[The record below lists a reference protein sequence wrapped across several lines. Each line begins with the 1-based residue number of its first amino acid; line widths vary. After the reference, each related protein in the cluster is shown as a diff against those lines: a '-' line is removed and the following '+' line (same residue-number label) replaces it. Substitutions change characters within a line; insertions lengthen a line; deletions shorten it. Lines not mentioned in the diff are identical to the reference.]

1 MINAIP
7 MIEVIEARPGDIP
20 AIVAFNAALARETE
34 HKELPLD
41 ILTRGVTRMLQKPEY
56 GQYYVAQVEGRVV
69 GCMMFTYE
77 WSDWR
82 DGLIYWLQSVY
93 VLPEYRRQG
102 VFRALLSAVEA
113 KAQSSP
119 DVCGVR
125 LYVERDNAPAQATYR
140 KHGLAATPYLVM
152 ERFFQGEAAPASA
165 SK

>member
-1 MINAIP
+1 
-7 MIEVIEARPGDIP
+7 MIEVIEARPEDIP
-20 AIVAFNAALARETE
+20 AIVEFNAALARETE
-34 HKELPLD
+34 QKELPLD
-41 ILTRGVTRMLQKPEY
+41 VLTRGVTRLLQKPEY
-56 GQYYVAQVEGRVV
+56 GQYFVALIGGQVV

-93 VLPEYRRQG
+93 VKPEFRRRG
-102 VFRALLSAVEA
+102 VFRSLLAAVEA
-113 KAQSSP
+113 KAKSSP

-140 KHGLAATPYLVM
+140 KHGLELTHYFVM
-152 ERFFQGEAAPASA
+152 ERFFQGDPAA